1 MHPHGEVLAVIFF
14 SAANPPFCILLCDT
28 KLKDLQSTFLLW
40 KLSLCQISAIGVQEE
55 GEESG
60 WIKGINA
67 GLPVSTQ
74 DAFVWLKEDLGG
86 TSFFFFNIYIFSFE
100 SKNYA
105 AHAPCKRRTGILFY
119 VLTLIKS
126 SSSLFLTPTLHQ
138 TSLAGARDSH
148 GPEWTCVRLLLQLSH
163 TSITLTL
170 VQHFLEF
177 SHLFLSSVP
186 FPIVGLFLWKTPNFD
201 FIWIWLWTW
210 GECIYSLLHLKAKVL
225 NL

>member
-55 GEESG
+55 DQESG

-86 TSFFFFNIYIFSFE
+86 TSFFLIYIYFHLKVKTMLPMLCAKGGQVYCSMYWLWLNHLLACFSLPPSIRHPLLE
-100 SKNYA
+100 
-105 AHAPCKRRTGILFY
+105 PE
-119 VLTLIKS
+119 TL
-126 SSSLFLTPTLHQ
+126 
-138 TSLAGARDSH
+138 
-148 GPEWTCVRLLLQLSH
+148 
-163 TSITLTL
+163 L
-170 VQHFLEF
+170 VQNEHVLVFFCSFLI
-177 SHLFLSSVP
+177 LAL
-186 FPIVGLFLWKTPNFD
+186 LW
-201 FIWIWLWTW
+201 
-210 GECIYSLLHLKAKVL
+210 H
-225 NL
+225 

>member
-1 MHPHGEVLAVIFF
+1 MWFLVSRRVPNTDGSLNFWTDRSLIVKWKWEDIWSPTAWSPLAFPVL
-14 SAANPPFCILLCDT
+14 LL
-28 KLKDLQSTFLLW
+28 
-40 KLSLCQISAIGVQEE
+40 
-55 GEESG
+55 
-60 WIKGINA
+60 
-67 GLPVSTQ
+67 
-74 DAFVWLKEDLGG
+74 
-86 TSFFFFNIYIFSFE
+86 FFFFNIYIFSFE